1 MTLSE
6 LTEENRELT
15 EGDDYLN
22 VLAIKDL
29 LKNKKLR
36 RHCSC
41 LNIRLILWKNLK
53 NCKYLAGM

>member
-1 MTLSE
+1 MGFSFLDYIYKKIKMTLSE

-29 LKNKKLR
+29 FKNKK
-36 RHCSC
+36 
-41 LNIRLILWKNLK
+41 N
-53 NCKYLAGM
+53 